1 MKYREGGEGDVGF
14 MVAIDLKS
22 LVARMTELGRRQLEA
37 AAGLT
42 LSRTH
47 YNVEIEHLLMKLIET
62 PGSDVSMILKQAGID
77 VGRVLSELTRA
88 LDKMRTGNARAPGLS
103 PDIVSWLREAWMIA
117 SLEANQ
123 GKIRT
128 GHMLAALIS
137 DETLSRTVK
146 ESAPTLLNI
155 PTDALRKNLD
165 ALTKGSEEEA
175 QASIAAPPGASGAP
189 AEGAAGV
196 HAGELDG
203 RPLNHRRRRS
213 SDRTTCAARSEP
225 PGTPGRPPGRRR
237 RSGSRRAGRR

>member
-1 MKYREGGEGDVGF
+1 MQGVRERGKGDGGF

-88 LDKMRTGNARAPGLS
+88 LDKMKTGNARAPGLS
-103 PDIVSWLREAWMIA
+103 PDIVAWLREAWLIA

-137 DETLSRTVK
+137 DEVLARTVK
-146 ESAPTLLNI
+146 DSAPTLLNI

-175 QASIAAPPGASGAP
+175 QASIAAPPGASG
-189 AEGAAGV
+189 
-196 HAGELDG
+196 
-203 RPLNHRRRRS
+203 
-213 SDRTTCAARSEP
+213 
-225 PGTPGRPPGRRR
+225 
-237 RSGSRRAGRR
+237 RAGRGRAPLRRAARTVLHGPDSARTQR